1 MHKLR
6 RILPLLVHNVHR
18 KINIELLRFQ
28 KPTICIALWTFN
40 TQWASGMG
48 RLKSYLLFVGKK
60 LVGGWLLLVT
70 SILLCQVHFEN
81 QKLNSTKFNDF
92 SLKFM
97 FLFCIFLHT
106 KTTKNKFKCNLPFQ
120 SRSMPS

>member
-1 MHKLR
+1 
-6 RILPLLVHNVHR
+6 
-18 KINIELLRFQ
+18 
-28 KPTICIALWTFN
+28 
-40 TQWASGMG
+40 MG
-48 RLKSYLLFVGKK
+48 RLKSYLLFVGER

-92 SLKFM
+92 SLIFKF
-97 FLFCIFLHT
+97 FSFPFFFIQNN
-106 KTTKNKFKCNLPFQ
+106 KRKFKCNLPFQ